1 FFSQARARDAPP
13 NALAHSAMGALQGD
27 CSAARRGGEKKKKT
41 IKGPKEGKGNTR
53 GGQWQGCLCLL
64 GALASPRGARR
75 QAAARTDF
83 KDLPRRVPESDAPS
97 AAAPGGRR
105 AGEAG
110 GTPWRAWRSAGG
122 APSALA

>member
-1 FFSQARARDAPP
+1 FSRRLGRGTPLRTPWHTRQWVPYR
-13 NALAHSAMGALQGD
+13 GI
-27 CSAARRGGEKKKKT
+27 ARRPGG
-41 IKGPKEGKGNTR
+41 GGRRRRRRNTR

>member
-1 FFSQARARDAPP
+1 F
-13 NALAHSAMGALQGD
+13 LAGSGAGRPSERPGTLGNG
-27 CSAARRGGEKKKKT
+27 CPTGGLLGGPAGGGEEEEDDQ
-41 IKGPKEGKGNTR
+41 GEGKGNTR

>member
-1 FFSQARARDAPP
+1 FS
-13 NALAHSAMGALQGD
+13 
-27 CSAARRGGEKKKKT
+27 RRLGRGT
-41 IKGPKEGKGNTR
+41 PLRTPWHTR
-53 GGQWQGCLCLL
+53 QWV
-64 GALASPRGARR
+64 PYRGI
-75 QAAARTDF
+75 AAARTDF